1 MSPRTN
7 PSSWSA
13 LSASLPDVSRPQSVA
28 RGGLARRTL
37 ISGVLLALIGAAAF
51 AIVLSSVADLHQSER
66 RARRSQEVLVVANH
80 LERLVVDLETGLRGY
95 IITGQPEFL
104 RPAQAAQA
112 SFPQRAAMLEELLAN
127 DPSQLARGQRIVQA
141 TNSYID
147 DYFIPARDAARREPA
162 SARTVAIT
170 EEGSRRVDA
179 IRTEFDQLIGS
190 ELDLAAVRQQRAEAA
205 ANRALLA
212 AVGGLI
218 LMAALIAGFV
228 IAEYLTIIRP
238 LREAAAMAERLAGGD
253 LGARLPERAPG
264 EIGVLERS
272 FNAMASSL
280 QRSRDELLASR
291 RRIVAAA
298 DESRRRIER
307 DLHDGIQ
314 QRLISILLDLRTAE
328 AEVPADL
335 RQVKSQLAGVAES
348 LTNSLDDLREI
359 SRGIHP
365 AILSEGGLA
374 PALKALARRSPVP
387 VEVEVDLPARLPES
401 VEVGTYYI
409 VSEALAN
416 TAKHAHAS
424 VAHVDI
430 RADDGSLQ
438 LSVRD
443 DGMGGADATRGSGLT
458 GLADRVQ
465 ALGGVISITS
475 PTGQGTTLTVK
486 IPIPDS

>member
-1 MSPRTN
+1 M
-7 PSSWSA
+7 
-13 LSASLPDVSRPQSVA
+13 
-28 RGGLARRTL
+28 
-37 ISGVLLALIGAAAF
+37 
-51 AIVLSSVADLHQSER
+51 
-66 RARRSQEVLVVANH
+66 VANH

-95 IITGQPEFL
+95 IITGQPEVL

-112 SFPQRAAMLEELLAN
+112 SFPQRAAMLEELLAD

-228 IAEYLTIIRP
+228 IAEYLTVIRP

-328 AEVPADL
+328 AEVPEDL
-335 RQVKSQLAGVAES
+335 RQVKSQLAGVAEN

-365 AILSEGGLA
+365 AILSDGGLA
-374 PALKALARRSPVP
+374 AAPKALARRSPVP

-443 DGMGGADATRGSGLT
+443 DGMGGVDATRGSGLT

-475 PTGQGTTLTVK
+475 PTGKGTTLTVQ